1 MRTSISVVFCA
12 LVCTIGSNAGAETRN
27 YEAPGNLESTYDIGC
42 PDASKL
48 SNKYTPA
55 DLYRAVSKCA
65 EQGAHKEGAFL
76 FALAGV
82 YGRYDTFRVADATA
96 HQAVTVLLMQAFAR
110 LSKEK
115 KIALKDGIKNAL
127 GNAEGRAAMC
137 KDVVRIGP
145 PNYYPRYMIQHG
157 MDAFLKK
164 GPSDGLVKDFDAE
177 AAWQKSL
184 DTYLHCPRA

>member
-1 MRTSISVVFCA
+1 MRTSISVAFCV
-12 LVCTIGSNAGAETRN
+12 LVCTIGSNARAETRN
-27 YEAPGNLESTYDIGC
+27 YQAPGNLESKYDIGC
-42 PDASKL
+42 IDSSKL
-48 SNKYTPA
+48 SSKYSPA
-55 DLYRAVSKCA
+55 DLYKALSKCA

-96 HQAVTVLLMQAFAR
+96 HQAVAVLLMQALAP
-110 LSKEK
+110 LGKEK
-115 KIALKDGIKNAL
+115 ETEFREGIKATLVNP
-127 GNAEGRAAMC
+127 EGRAAVC
-137 KDVVRIGP
+137 KDIARIGP

-164 GPSDGLVKDFDAE
+164 GPSDGLVKDFEAE